1 MDNKILDLNTTVLDH
16 EPSPTR
22 KSRGQTEEVRIYIT
36 NLLLTNKTS
45 GIKTVDL
52 RSGDIHKKLQLFS
65 KMPIVCNAMTS
76 LQLFRYEVIQSPPKG
91 RGSNLVLRYFL
102 DS

>member
-1 MDNKILDLNTTVLDH
+1 MKKEITNLTIQAELS
-16 EPSPTR
+16 PSPVR
-22 KSRGQTEEVRIYIT
+22 KSKGQTEEVRKYIT
-36 NLLLTNKTS
+36 NILLANKVD

-52 RSGDIHKKLQLFS
+52 RSGDIHKKLQLS
-65 KMPIVCNAMTS
+65 AKLPIVCNAMTS
-76 LQLFRYEVIQSPPKG
+76 LQLFRYEVIQSPAKG